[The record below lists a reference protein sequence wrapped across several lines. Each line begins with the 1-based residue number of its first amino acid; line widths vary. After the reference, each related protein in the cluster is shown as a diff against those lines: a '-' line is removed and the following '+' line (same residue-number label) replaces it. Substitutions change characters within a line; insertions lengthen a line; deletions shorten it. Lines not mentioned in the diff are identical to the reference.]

1 MTKDCTKV
9 FSSVL
14 NECNTATLEHL
25 LYFCIHMMLDP
36 NQAGGGSTFGY
47 KIFLQLLARKNP
59 DIVVSKLS
67 QVCIFKPGYDGGHF
81 LP

>member
-1 MTKDCTKV
+1 
-9 FSSVL
+9 
-14 NECNTATLEHL
+14 
-25 LYFCIHMMLDP
+25 MMLDP

-67 QVCIFKPGYDGGHF
+67 QVCIFKPWYDGGHF
-81 LP
+81 YH